1 MVVTYKKYMED
12 KQEFF
17 KKHDY
22 AFSERTSSMDEYG
35 RYYKTYAFEDGAH
48 WFESMSP
55 EYVKES
61 LTIKLAPV
69 EIEVKMFR
77 TEYWNTEDA
86 TSKFYYEKF

>member
-1 MVVTYKKYMED
+1 MIVTYKEYMED
-12 KQEFF
+12 KQAFF
-17 KKHDY
+17 QKHNY
-22 AFSERTSSMDEYG
+22 TFSEHTSSMDEYG

-69 EIEVKMFR
+69 EVEVKMFR